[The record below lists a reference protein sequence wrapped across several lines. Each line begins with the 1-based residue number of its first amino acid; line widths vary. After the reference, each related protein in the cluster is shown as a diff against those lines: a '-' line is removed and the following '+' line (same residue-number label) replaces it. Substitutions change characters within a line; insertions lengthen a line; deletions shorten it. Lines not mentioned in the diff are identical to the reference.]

1 MILQY
6 AEALCAT
13 RRLVLASASPRRRE
27 ILANLGLKFD
37 VVVSTFDENLDKA
50 QFSGGAD
57 YAKATATHKALEVAT
72 RLETEDRAA
81 PFMVIGA
88 DTVVEAPDGSIM
100 EKPKD
105 AAEAMKMLLSL
116 QGITHQVHTGVGV
129 VFPNTSGGPLVVHS
143 FSETTRVTFAPLEE
157 AEMLAYIKT
166 GEPFDKAGGYGI
178 QGPAGA
184 FVSSITGCY
193 FNVMGFPV
201 HRFTSKISDMIRDGT
216 IKL

>member
-1 MILQY
+1 M
-6 AEALCAT
+6 
-13 RRLVLASASPRRRE
+13 
-27 ILANLGLKFD
+27 
-37 VVVSTFDENLDKA
+37 
-50 QFSGGAD
+50 
-57 YAKATATHKALEVAT
+57 EVAT
-72 RLETEDRAA
+72 RMEKEERL

-105 AAEAMKMLLSL
+105 AAEALRMLLSL

-129 VFPNTSGGPLVVHS
+129 VFPDASQPGKRLIKS
-143 FSETTRVTFAPLEE
+143 FSETTYVTFASLEE

-184 FVSSITGCY
+184 FVSSLTGCY

-201 HRFTSKISDMIRDGT
+201 HKFANIVSDMIKDGT